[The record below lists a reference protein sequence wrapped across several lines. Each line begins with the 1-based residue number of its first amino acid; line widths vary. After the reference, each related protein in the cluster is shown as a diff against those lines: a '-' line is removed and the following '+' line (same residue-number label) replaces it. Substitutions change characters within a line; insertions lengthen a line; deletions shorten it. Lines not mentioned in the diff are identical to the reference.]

1 MEFSRPEY
9 WSGQPF
15 PSLGDLPNP
24 RPRIEP
30 RSPTLQAD
38 SLQLSHNESTRILE
52 CVAHSLLQGI
62 FLTQELNW
70 GILHCRQ
77 ILYQLSYQGSP
88 IGLIFCQIYPPPPKS
103 IFNAVLIFNDRH
115 VGSYFSHH
123 ELNLYSLKW
132 EHGVLTTRLP
142 GKSHFILLY
151 DSVVTINQGW
161 SQNELK

>member
-1 MEFSRPEY
+1 MEFPRQKY
-9 WSGQPF
+9 WSGLPF
-15 PSLGDLPNP
+15 PSLGNLPDP
-24 RPRIEP
+24 GIEP
-30 RSPTLQAD
+30 VVSD
-38 SLQLSHNESTRILE
+38 SLLPHRLYSPRKSPGQNTGVGSLF
-52 CVAHSLLQGI
+52 LLQGI

-161 SQNELK
+161 SQDELK